1 MGLEYFCCFHSYLP
15 KIARLSDEE
24 SGKLWRALMRYSAT
38 GEQPELS
45 PSAMMAFD
53 FISADIDSS
62 KASYNEK
69 CRRNAENGGKRTLAN
84 ACERYQDEANAS
96 ERHQTPGKTKTKTK
110 SKTETKTETK
120 TKSNSPYGEDSAP
133 AKEAKKSFGSYGWVK
148 LTDGDY
154 NRLLNDLGEAEVNR
168 CIAYIDEL
176 AQSTGNKNRW
186 RDWNLTVRRC
196 HRDGWGL
203 KSGKQMQANT
213 PVEPTEERIRKNADW
228 LDDFLEKQ
236 EGGNDI

>member
-24 SGKLWRALMRYSAT
+24 AGQLWRALMRYSAT
-38 GEQPELS
+38 GEQPELG

-62 KASYNEK
+62 KASYSEK
-69 CRRNAENGGKRTLAN
+69 CRRNAENGFKRTQATASDRLPSVAT
-84 ACERYQDEANAS
+84 ASGRYQ
-96 ERHQTPGKTKTKTK
+96 TVGKTKTKTK

-120 TKSNSPYGEDSAP
+120 TKTNSPNGENGAP
-133 AKEAKKSFGSYGWVK
+133 AKEAEKSFGTFGWVK
-148 LTDGDY
+148 LTDSDY
-154 NRLLNDLGEAEVNR
+154 NRLINDLGEAEAKR
-168 CIAYIDEL
+168 CIAYVDEQ
-176 AQSTGNKNRW
+176 AQSTGNKNKW

-203 KSGKQMQANT
+203 KSGKQMQAST
-213 PVEPTEERIRKNADW
+213 SVEPTPERIKQNADW
-228 LDDFLEKQ
+228 LDDFLEKH
-236 EGGNDI
+236 ESGT